1 LEHSEILRKIT
12 ADLEHGELSFPSTA
26 RVALKLKRALDNPD
40 CHLEEAARLIK
51 TDPLLST
58 KVVALANSAA
68 LNASGRTITDV
79 RSAAMRLGF
88 RHLRSLACSMVVRE
102 LADNATPRTRELAD
116 ALWKHTVHVASLAY
130 VIARRVTRLDA
141 ETAFF
146 AGLLHEIV
154 GFYLISRAGDYPV
167 LLEKD
172 LGHWSEGAQAELG
185 DALLTLLSVPDAV
198 RATIA
203 DYWSGFLQ
211 MPPATLG
218 DTLLLADNLAPV
230 DNPLY
235 SLEKTPRNDTR
246 ARISLLVNGEIL
258 REILEESTQETNSLV
273 EALSY

>member
-1 LEHSEILRKIT
+1 MEHSEILRKIT

-51 TDPLLST
+51 TDPLLSAR
-58 KVVALANSAA
+58 VVALANSAA

-102 LADNATPRTRELAD
+102 LADNATPRGRELAD
-116 ALWKHTVHVASLAY
+116 ALWEHTVHVASLAY

-146 AGLLHEIV
+146 ASLLHEIG
-154 GFYLISRAGDYPV
+154 GFYLIARAGDYPI
-167 LLEKD
+167 LFEKD
-172 LGHWSEGAQAELG
+172 LGNWSENAEAELG
-185 DALLTLLSVPDAV
+185 SALLAVLSVPDAV
-198 RATIA
+198 MATIA
-203 DYWSGFLQ
+203 DYWGGFLQ

-218 DTLLLADNLAPV
+218 DILLLADNLSPV
-230 DNPLY
+230 DNPLHT
-235 SLEKTPRNDTR
+235 LESTPRIDNR
-246 ARISLLVNGEIL
+246 ARVSLMIDGEML
-258 REILEESTQETNSLV
+258 REILEESAQETKSLV
-273 EALSY
+273 EALAF